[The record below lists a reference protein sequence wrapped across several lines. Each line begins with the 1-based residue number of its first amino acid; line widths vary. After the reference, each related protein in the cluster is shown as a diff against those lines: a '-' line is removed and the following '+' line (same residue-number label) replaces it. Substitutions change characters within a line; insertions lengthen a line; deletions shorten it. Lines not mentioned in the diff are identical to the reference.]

1 MKVAFCKILDQA
13 GAYSVVLRRLFPP
26 EKNKKV
32 HKLVFKYE
40 TKKSQLTIK
49 EWQDLF
55 KECHIMQDFYEVV
68 KKYTGK
74 ADNLILSKY
83 KKVPPPP
90 LDFYT

>member
-40 TKKSQLTIK
+40 TKKCQLTIE

-55 KECHIMQDFYEVV
+55 KECHIMRDFYEVV
-68 KKYTGK
+68 KRYTGE
-74 ADNLILSKY
+74 DNLILGKY
-83 KKVPPPP
+83 KKVSLP